1 MVVFVCTQ
9 CNVTLK
15 KSGVRNHLQSSRR
28 CFMVSCVDC
37 HKDFD
42 KFSVSSHCVCI
53 SEKEKYDKLNYL
65 KSPRDDRNRKQ
76 AEWVSKVENA
86 IQNCQSKRLKLFLQ
100 NLKGNV
106 NVPKKKKKFE
116 NFMRSKYRGIP
127 SEVVE
132 EMWKILEP
140 LKHETASNISSTPTK
155 HFPHESLSGEPEPKK
170 QKLEKKCDFLSFDY
184 VLNIL
189 TELGGNALFSDVRR
203 KIYKTYTADINFSQ
217 ECMTKKEFKAKL
229 LDVIQS
235 SEYFTF
241 SPSNGMVSISSDDL
255 RTKSNSCVNQ
265 NANISPSKGVDAHSH
280 QNDKTSDWKSI
291 KRLLISIIN
300 DAGGRI
306 SLKKLVGKVLLH
318 ILSSNDQKETNINKD
333 EVKSKIVDKV
343 SKSHSMKLSDDR
355 KYVELCS

>member
-15 KSGVRNHLQSSRR
+15 KSGAQNHLKSSRR
-28 CFMVSCVDC
+28 CSMVSCVDC

-42 KFSVSSHCVCI
+42 KFSIASHCVCI

-65 KSPRDDRNRKQ
+65 KS
-76 AEWVSKVENA
+76 SKGDKNS
-86 IQNCQSKRLKLFLQ
+86 NF
-100 NLKGNV
+100 

-127 SEVVE
+127 GEVVE

-140 LKHETASNISSTPTK
+140 LKLEITSNVSSNSEK
-155 HFPHESLSGEPEPKK
+155 DFPHESLKDESKPKK
-170 QKLEKKCDFLSFDY
+170 QKLEDC
-184 VLNIL
+184 
-189 TELGGNALFSDVRR
+189 NAKLITFIVRGFYDVRR
-203 KIYKTYTADINFSQ
+203 LSMQFYFQIYKTYTIDIHSSQ
-217 ECMTKKEFKAKL
+217 ECMTKKEFKTKL

-235 SEYFTF
+235 SECFTF
-241 SPSNGMVSISSDDL
+241 SPSSGMISISSDDL
-255 RTKSNSCVNQ
+255 RTQSNSCSNQ
-265 NANISPSKGVDAHSH
+265 NANISPSKGFDTLSH
-280 QNDKTSDWKSI
+280 QNDKTHDRKSI
-291 KRLLISIIN
+291 KRLLIPIIH

-306 SLKKLVGKVLLH
+306 SVKKLVKKVSLH
-318 ILSSNDQKETNINKD
+318 ILSSNDQKETNANKD
-333 EVKSKIVDKV
+333 ELKSKIMNKV

>member
-15 KSGVRNHLQSSRR
+15 KSGAQNHLKSSRR
-28 CFMVSCVDC
+28 CSMVSCVDC

-42 KFSVSSHCVCI
+42 KFSIASHCVCI

-65 KSPRDDRNRKQ
+65 KSSKGDKNSKQ

-86 IQNCQSKRLKLFLQ
+86 IQNCQSKRLKFFLQ
-100 NLKGNV
+100 NLKGNF

-127 SEVVE
+127 GEVVE

-140 LKHETASNISSTPTK
+140 LKLEITSNVSSNSEK
-155 HFPHESLSGEPEPKK
+155 DFPHESLKDESKPKK
-170 QKLEKKCDFLSFDY
+170 QKLEEKCDFLSRDY

-189 TELGGNALFSDVRR
+189 SELGGSALFSDVRR
-203 KIYKTYTADINFSQ
+203 KIYKTYTIDIHSSQ
-217 ECMTKKEFKAKL
+217 ECMTKKEFKTKL

-235 SEYFTF
+235 SECFTF
-241 SPSNGMVSISSDDL
+241 SPSSGMISISSDDL
-255 RTKSNSCVNQ
+255 RTQSNSCSNQ
-265 NANISPSKGVDAHSH
+265 NANISPSKGFDTLSH
-280 QNDKTSDWKSI
+280 QNDKTHDRKSI
-291 KRLLISIIN
+291 KRLLIPIIH

-306 SLKKLVGKVLLH
+306 SVKKLVKKVSLH
-318 ILSSNDQKETNINKD
+318 ILSSNDQKETNANKD
-333 EVKSKIVDKV
+333 ELKSKIMNKV
-343 SKSHSMKLSDDR
+343 SRSHSMKLSDDR